1 MGYIQ
6 SIWISAD
13 GRYVIRT
20 KYHSRRYQP
29 QKTKNRERRIAKQQ
43 GTSVCQSKINLR
55 HRVDELAKLI
65 LNNFKKGD
73 WWVTITIANR
83 VGYEEYKVG
92 YEKMMRKLRSFY
104 KKQGMELKYI
114 AVHENIEGKG
124 RLHGHMLIPS
134 LRGNVSEAKEIL
146 KKFWLV
152 GDCDIRMYG
161 GKFGDAKRLASYIA
175 KEETVLSKLDE
186 QARLIAEYKKTGE
199 TDIKRMM
206 NIKQEIE
213 SLRSNICVSKNL
225 VRTKA
230 KKVIITRADTFSDK
244 VRARKGYHVVP
255 EFSYSFFTEEGYEHQ
270 QTVFEADEVEPF
282 NTM

>member
-29 QKTKNRERRIAKQQ
+29 QKTKNRERRIAKHQ

-65 LNNFKKGD
+65 LNNFKKND
-73 WWVTITIANR
+73 LWVTITLAHL
-83 VGYEEYKVG
+83 VSYEEYKNV

-104 KKQGMELKYI
+104 KKKGKELKYI
-114 AVHENIEGKG
+114 AVHENIYGKG

-134 LRGNVSEAKEIL
+134 LGGNVSETKEIL
-146 KKFWLV
+146 KKFWPI
-152 GDCDIRMYG
+152 GDCSIKMYE
-161 GKFGDAKRLASYIA
+161 GKFGDAKRLASYMA

-186 QARLIAEYKKTGE
+186 QAKLIAEYKKTGE
-199 TDIKRMM
+199 TDIKRLM
-206 NIKQEIE
+206 NIKQEID
-213 SLRSNICVSKNL
+213 SLRSNICASKNL
-225 VRTKA
+225 IRTKA
-230 KKVIITRADTFSDK
+230 KKVIVTRADTFSDK
-244 VRARKGYHVVP
+244 IRARKGYHVVP

-270 QTVFEADEVEPF
+270 QTVFEVDEVEPP